1 VRRDIDYAADAVKI
15 QIGEKYGRRADLS
28 ALEVTA
34 NDRTITVRDG
44 DRIAEG
50 SRDDLMAAIRKAGD
64 YDELWTVLP
73 IKRS

>member
-1 VRRDIDYAADAVKI
+1 VRRDIDYAAVAVNTAI
-15 QIGEKYGRRADLS
+15 TEKFARYADLA

-34 NDRTITVRDG
+34 NERTITVRDG
-44 DRIAEG
+44 ERVAEG

-64 YDELWTVLP
+64 YDELWKVLP